1 MTRKSSANL
10 IDTAAEAIGPGA
22 ASIGRSI
29 DRMLLAV
36 RTHLDMDVAFVSEF
50 NGRDR
55 VFRHV
60 SCAAVNVV
68 IRPGDSEPLDDG
80 YCLQVVEG
88 RIPQLIP
95 DTSAVPVLAS
105 IQSTAQIPIG
115 AHISVPILLS
125 DGSVYG
131 TFCCFSVTPKMSLDE
146 RDLRMM
152 EAFAELLAH
161 QIEGDLVVVRAHQQK
176 LDRISA
182 VLEMGQP
189 GIVYQPIYRISDR
202 QLVGIECLS
211 RFLLEPQ
218 RGPDV
223 WFEEA
228 HAIGLGVRLELNAI
242 LTALDGLRGLQVLH
256 DGFYVAINLSP
267 ETLIMG
273 EIDGYLDDFPADR
286 VVLELTEHSDVADYG
301 LLMERLEPL
310 RAQGMR
316 VAVDDAGA
324 GYASMRHVL
333 ATRPD
338 IIKLDISLT
347 RGIDSDSPR
356 RALAAALIE
365 FARQTGSEVTAEG
378 VETEAELDALQELGV
393 DHAQGYHLSR
403 PLDRQALKA
412 LLRALP
418 HD

>member
-1 MTRKSSANL
+1 MARKSSAKPV
-10 IDTAAEAIGPGA
+10 DTAVEAIAPGA
-22 ASIGRSI
+22 ASIGRTI
-29 DRMLLAV
+29 DRMLSAV

-50 NGRDR
+50 DGRDR
-55 VFRHV
+55 VFRYV
-60 SCAAVNVV
+60 SCPPEEVV
-68 IRPGDSEPLDDG
+68 IRPGDRSPLEEG
-80 YCLQVVEG
+80 YCLQVAEG
-88 RIPQLIP
+88 RIPRLIP
-95 DTSAVPVLAS
+95 DTSAIPELAA
-105 IQSTAQIPIG
+105 IAATAKFPIG
-115 AHISVPILLS
+115 AHISVPIRLS

-131 TFCCFSVTPKMSLDE
+131 MFCCFSRVPRATFDE

-152 EAFAELLAH
+152 EAFAELLSH
-161 QIEGDLVVVRAHQQK
+161 QVEGDLVIVRAHQQK
-176 LDRISA
+176 VDRISA

-202 QLVGIECLS
+202 QLIGIECLS
-211 RFLLEPQ
+211 RFLLEPR

-242 LTALDGLRGLQVLH
+242 LTALDGLRGVH
-256 DGFYVAINLSP
+256 GGFYVAINLSP

-286 VVLELTEHSDVADYG
+286 LVLELTEHSDVADYG

-333 ATRPD
+333 ATHPD

-365 FARQTGSEVTAEG
+365 FARQTGSKVTAEG
-378 VETEAELDALQELGV
+378 VETQAELDALQELGV

-403 PLDRQALKA
+403 PLDRQALEA
-412 LLRALP
+412 LLRELP
-418 HD
+418 QD